1 MLLLL
6 FGWLDYVTGYE
17 FGVFIFYSV
26 PVGIASWYAGRWEGV
41 VISIASA
48 ATWFVADMF
57 AGEKYSSA
65 FLMYWNTAIHI
76 GCFVI
81 NAITISKIKATIDSR
96 RQLAKELSQARSE
109 LHQLRGWLGICAHC
123 SSVRPA
129 DSSHEEMSGYLKASA
144 LAREGA
150 WLCPACAPAPQP
162 RPEPSR
168 HP

>member
-1 MLLLL
+1 ML
-6 FGWLDYVTGYE
+6 FR
-17 FGVFIFYSV
+17 S
-26 PVGIASWYAGRWEGV
+26 
-41 VISIASA
+41 

-123 SSVRPA
+123 SSVRVRPPA
-129 DSSHEEMSGYLKASA
+129 ARWSFVVRIRQCRSRRVRKAQARGISWFGRSDDRAALRPMHLNASS
-144 LAREGA
+144 A
-150 WLCPACAPAPQP
+150 WRRNDQPAF
-162 RPEPSR
+162 
-168 HP
+168 